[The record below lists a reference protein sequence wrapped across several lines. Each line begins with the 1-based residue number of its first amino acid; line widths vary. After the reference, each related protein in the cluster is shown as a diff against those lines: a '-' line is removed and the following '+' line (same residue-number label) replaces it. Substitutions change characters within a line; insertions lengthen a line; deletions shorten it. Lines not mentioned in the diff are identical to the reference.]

1 MTGTNGNTR
10 VSEPN
15 DLLQIAMLPGWSAS
29 IASLTMS
36 GAAEIIEI
44 LVDKY
49 WTDEDASSVRAICSS
64 LIEMSKDVC

>member
-1 MTGTNGNTR
+1 
-10 VSEPN
+10 
-15 DLLQIAMLPGWSAS
+15 MLPGWSAS